1 MLDAPKNAV
10 SPVDGT
16 MAGVQLAAVLKSP
29 EPGLASHV
37 TSAAPAGGAAAISAE
52 EASSAARH
60 AAPRTRRVVRVDLS
74 RPVTASGCVTSP
86 PVAPS
91 VPGAPSRLSHLHARN
106 KESDVTAS
114 VAGSAGEGFHARCV
128 REVTAR
134 SWTWGRQ
141 RPVVCR
147 LLICCAPA
155 PTPICEVI
163 E

>member
-1 MLDAPKNAV
+1 MKVHPSVVTLAENDRLVMLDAPKNAV

-74 RPVTASGCVTSP
+74 RPVTASGCVT
-86 PVAPS
+86 
-91 VPGAPSRLSHLHARN
+91 
-106 KESDVTAS
+106 
-114 VAGSAGEGFHARCV
+114 
-128 REVTAR
+128 
-134 SWTWGRQ
+134 
-141 RPVVCR
+141 
-147 LLICCAPA
+147 
-155 PTPICEVI
+155 
-163 E
+163 